1 MIKINGNKKMK
12 KISKKSKNTIVGGG
26 ENYNISIM
34 NIGDKLALLRNISI
48 LPIIKDVFKN
58 SPFDKQNDG
67 KTHYKIN
74 DFINYNITDDKVKV
88 ALQIIK
94 YILMCLYLGEDE
106 CYYYLEKYIRD
117 KKSIESIDGYTE
129 NNSNYTA
136 TELQNYN
143 ISDTDDNYINYKDN
157 ADLLFHDLK
166 SKIEKC
172 INENYNDDIGKFL
185 VTKYKYKLYLKQT
198 ESNTSGTI
206 DKAKLNLYVPNE
218 YYNSVT
224 TTQNIRNLIQDYN
237 KGDGKPS
244 EFYKIVKANIN
255 NDEIINNIIDNKADN
270 DDIIVIMQ
278 NVDRVLLHQEKL
290 TGTIIIGFLNSL
302 CDAPSIYTDYE
313 DHINQNVLNFNT
325 MFFINLFIEKHVQ
338 EDLTEDTLAELLAH
352 LRRSAIGFYDNKE
365 TFMELVKKS
374 IIHTYKI
381 DETSFKTNEKLLD
394 KFSKIQAKA
403 DIKEWIK
410 NKDCEDT
417 NNKTGI
423 NQILFYS
430 FVLHAYTADKTNEK
444 NKIIIQ
450 RLKNISKRRLKRFNI
465 YSSNESKKVVVDNCN
480 NIIDIILNE
489 KQYLEVFSLYTKQS
503 IKKLERQQATEQ
515 YYKSLFEK
523 FEKIANTV
531 KDQITA
537 TEQSYLKAKYNDSIT
552 EYKVKY
558 YSLNSTDQVTITA
571 IEALIKTQ

>member
-26 ENYNISIM
+26 ENDNISIM
-34 NIGDKLALLRNISI
+34 NIGGKLALLRKISV

-58 SPFDKQNDG
+58 SPFDKKKDG
-67 KTHYKIN
+67 GFYTLD
-74 DFINYNITDDKVKV
+74 DFIICNITEPKFKV

-106 CYYYLEKYIRD
+106 CYYYLEKYIRE
-117 KKSIESIDGYTE
+117 KSIIASIEYA

-136 TELQNYN
+136 TELQKYS
-143 ISDTDDNYINYKDN
+143 ILDTDNNYINYKDN
-157 ADLLFHDLK
+157 ADLLFNDLK

-172 INENYNDDIGKFL
+172 INKNCDDDIGKFL
-185 VTKYKYKLYLKQT
+185 VTKYKYKLYLKET
-198 ESNTSGTI
+198 VSNTSETSETI
-206 DKAKLNLYVPNE
+206 VKNTLQLYVPNE
-218 YYNSVT
+218 YYNSDIT
-224 TTQNIRNLIQDYN
+224 KMIKDFIQEYKNNGKTNEYYKRVKEN
-237 KGDGKPS
+237 K
-244 EFYKIVKANIN
+244 N
-255 NDEIINNIIDNKADN
+255 NDEIIENIKNNKADN

-338 EDLTEDTLAELLAH
+338 QYLTEDTLKELLAH

-365 TFMELVKKS
+365 IFMELVKKS
-374 IIHTYKI
+374 IIHNYKI
-381 DETSFKTNEKLLD
+381 DETSFKTNKKLFD
-394 KFSKIQAKA
+394 KFSKIKAKA

-410 NKDCEDT
+410 NKDCSDK

-430 FVLHAYTADKTNEK
+430 FVLYADTTTADNDK
-444 NKIIIQ
+444 NKNIIQ
-450 RLKNISKRRLKRFNI
+450 RLKNISKRRLKHFNI
-465 YSSNESKKVVVDNCN
+465 YSSKESKEVVVDNCN
-480 NIIDIILNE
+480 NIIDDIVNNKE
-489 KQYLEVFSLYTKQS
+489 YLDVFNLYTKQS
-503 IKKLERQQATEQ
+503 IKKLERQQANEQ
-515 YYKSLFEK
+515 YYISLFEK
-523 FEKIANTV
+523 FITISDTV
-531 KDQITA
+531 KNQSISDQI
-537 TEQSYLKAKYNDSIT
+537 LKENYNNSITKYIEKYN
-552 EYKVKY
+552 
-558 YSLNSTDQVTITA
+558 SLNSTDQKNLAQYTI
-571 IEALIKTQ
+571 

>member
-26 ENYNISIM
+26 ENDNISIM
-34 NIGDKLALLRNISI
+34 NIAGKLALLRKISD

-58 SPFDKQNDG
+58 SPFDKNKDD
-67 KTHYKIN
+67 THYKLEE
-74 DFINYNITDDKVKV
+74 FIKMKTGENVKV

-106 CYYYLEKYIRD
+106 CYYYLENYIRSKITLIGD
-117 KKSIESIDGYTE
+117 TIYP
-129 NNSNYTA
+129 NNDIA
-136 TELQNYN
+136 FLVTELDTYN
-143 ISDTDDNYINYKDN
+143 IDESNVNYKNYKVN

-172 INENYNDDIGKFL
+172 INENYDDDIGKFL
-185 VTKYKYKLYLKQT
+185 VTKYKYKLYLQET
-198 ESNTSGTI
+198 ESNTGGKI
-206 DKAKLNLYVPNE
+206 DETKHNLYVPNE

-224 TTQNIRNLIQDYN
+224 TKSIKDFIQEYN
-237 KGDGKPS
+237 NNGKTNES
-244 EFYKIVKANIN
+244 YKRVKEN
-255 NDEIINNIIDNKADN
+255 NKNEEIINNIIANKADN

-374 IIHTYKI
+374 IIHNYKI

-410 NKDCEDT
+410 NKDCSDQ

-430 FVLHAYTADKTNEK
+430 FVLYAGTTTTDNDK
-444 NKIIIQ
+444 NKNIIQ

-465 YSSNESKKVVVDNCN
+465 YYSKESKKVVVDNCN
-480 NIIDIILNE
+480 NIIDDIVL
-489 KQYLEVFSLYTKQS
+489 KKKYLDVFNLYTKQS
-503 IKKLERQQATEQ
+503 IKKLERQQANKQ
-515 YYKSLFEK
+515 YYISLFEK
-523 FEKIANTV
+523 FITISDTV
-531 KDQITA
+531 KIQSTSDQI
-537 TEQSYLKAKYNDSIT
+537 LKENYNNSITKYIEKYN
-552 EYKVKY
+552 
-558 YSLNSTDQVTITA
+558 SLNSTNQKNLTSYK
-571 IEALIKTQ
+571 L

>member
-26 ENYNISIM
+26 ENDNISIM
-34 NIGDKLALLRNISI
+34 NIAGKLALLRKISD

-58 SPFDKQNDG
+58 SPFDKNKDD
-67 KTHYKIN
+67 THYKLEE
-74 DFINYNITDDKVKV
+74 FIKMKTGENVKV

-106 CYYYLEKYIRD
+106 CYYYLENYIRSKITLIGD
-117 KKSIESIDGYTE
+117 TIYP
-129 NNSNYTA
+129 NNDIA
-136 TELQNYN
+136 FLVTELDTYN
-143 ISDTDDNYINYKDN
+143 IDEGNVNYKNYKVN

-172 INENYNDDIGKFL
+172 INENYDDDIGKFL
-185 VTKYKYKLYLKQT
+185 VTKYKYKLYLQET
-198 ESNTSGTI
+198 ESNTGGKI
-206 DKAKLNLYVPNE
+206 DETKHNLYVPNE

-224 TTQNIRNLIQDYN
+224 TKSIKDFIQEYN
-237 KGDGKPS
+237 NNGKTNES
-244 EFYKIVKANIN
+244 YKRVKEN
-255 NDEIINNIIDNKADN
+255 NKNEEIINNIIANKADN

-374 IIHTYKI
+374 IIHNYKI

-410 NKDCEDT
+410 NKDCSDQ

-430 FVLHAYTADKTNEK
+430 FVLYAGTTTTDNDK
-444 NKIIIQ
+444 NKNIIQ

-465 YSSNESKKVVVDNCN
+465 YYSKESKKVVVDNCN
-480 NIIDIILNE
+480 NIIDDIVL
-489 KQYLEVFSLYTKQS
+489 KKKYLDVFNLYTKQS
-503 IKKLERQQATEQ
+503 IKKLERQQANKQ
-515 YYKSLFEK
+515 YYISLFEK
-523 FEKIANTV
+523 FITISDTV
-531 KDQITA
+531 KIQSTSDQI
-537 TEQSYLKAKYNDSIT
+537 LKENYNNSITKYIEKYN
-552 EYKVKY
+552 
-558 YSLNSTDQVTITA
+558 SLNSTNQKNLTSYK
-571 IEALIKTQ
+571 L

>member
-26 ENYNISIM
+26 ENDNISIM
-34 NIGDKLALLRNISI
+34 NIGGKLALLRKISD
-48 LPIIKDVFKN
+48 LHIIKDVFKN
-58 SPFDKQNDG
+58 SPFDKNKDD
-67 KTHYKIN
+67 THYKLEE
-74 DFINYNITDDKVKV
+74 FIKMKTGENVKV

-106 CYYYLEKYIRD
+106 CYYYLENYIRT
-117 KKSIESIDGYTE
+117 KKSTSSIGYTDS
-129 NNSNYTA
+129 SNYTT
-136 TELQNYN
+136 TELQNYS
-143 ISDTDDNYINYKDN
+143 ILETDDNYKNYKYN

-172 INENYNDDIGKFL
+172 INENYDDDIGKFL
-185 VTKYKYKLYLKQT
+185 VTKYKYKLYLQET
-198 ESNTSGTI
+198 ESNTGGTI
-206 DKAKLNLYVPNE
+206 DETKYNLYVPNE

-224 TTQNIRNLIQDYN
+224 TPQKIRSLIRDYE
-237 KGDGKPS
+237 KKDGKPS
-244 EFYKIVKANIN
+244 EFYKIVNEN
-255 NDEIINNIIDNKADN
+255 NRNEEIINNIIANKADN

-278 NVDRVLLHQEKL
+278 NADRVLLHQEKL

-374 IIHTYKI
+374 IIHNYKI

-403 DIKEWIK
+403 DIKEWII
-410 NKDCEDT
+410 NKDCSDQ

-430 FVLHAYTADKTNEK
+430 FVLYAGTTTTTNNDK
-444 NKIIIQ
+444 NKNIIQ

-465 YSSNESKKVVVDNCN
+465 YSSKESKKVVVDNCN
-480 NIIDIILNE
+480 NIIDDIVNNKE
-489 KQYLEVFSLYTKQS
+489 YLDVFNLYTKQS
-503 IKKLERQQATEQ
+503 IKKLERQHANKQ
-515 YYKSLFEK
+515 YYNNLFNK
-523 FEKIANTV
+523 FKTIAETV
-531 KDQITA
+531 KNQITP
-537 TEQSYLKAKYNDSIT
+537 TTKEKYNNSIT
-552 EYKVKY
+552 EYTEKY
-558 YSLNSTDQVTITA
+558 TNLNSTDITTIAA
-571 IEALIKTQ
+571 IKKLAL

>member
-26 ENYNISIM
+26 KNDNISIM
-34 NIGDKLALLRNISI
+34 NIGDKLALLREISK
-48 LPIIKDVFKN
+48 LSIIKNAFKN
-58 SPFDKQNDG
+58 SPFDKKNDG
-67 KTHYKIN
+67 NTHYELN
-74 DFINYNITDDKVKV
+74 NFINYSKNDENVKV

-106 CYYYLEKYIRD
+106 CYYYLEKYIRE
-117 KKSIESIDGYTE
+117 KNMTASIGYT

-136 TELQNYN
+136 TELQKYS
-143 ISDTDDNYINYKDN
+143 ILDTDDNYNDN
-157 ADLLFHDLK
+157 ADLLFNDLK

-172 INENYNDDIGKFL
+172 INKNYDDDIEKFL
-185 VTKYKYKLYLKQT
+185 VTKYKYKLYLKET
-198 ESNTSGTI
+198 VSNTSETI
-206 DKAKLNLYVPNE
+206 VKNTLQLYVPNE

-224 TTQNIRNLIQDYN
+224 TKSIKDFIQEYKKNGKTNESYKRVKEN
-237 KGDGKPS
+237 K
-244 EFYKIVKANIN
+244 N
-255 NDEIINNIIDNKADN
+255 NDDIIENIKNNKVDN

-374 IIHTYKI
+374 IIHNYKI
-381 DETSFKTNEKLLD
+381 DETSFKTNKKLLD

-410 NKDCEDT
+410 NKDCSDQ

-430 FVLHAYTADKTNEK
+430 FVLYAGTTTTDNDK
-444 NKIIIQ
+444 NKNIIQ

-480 NIIDIILNE
+480 NIIDDIVNNKE
-489 KQYLEVFSLYTKQS
+489 YLDVFNLYTKQS
-503 IKKLERQQATEQ
+503 IKKLERQHANKQ
-515 YYKSLFEK
+515 YYNNLFNK
-523 FEKIANTV
+523 FKTIAETV
-531 KDQITA
+531 KNQITPTTKY
-537 TEQSYLKAKYNDSIT
+537 TELKVTYDNSIT
-552 EYKVKY
+552 EYSNKY
-558 YSLNSTDQVTITA
+558 INLNSSDETTITA
-571 IEALIKTQ
+571 LKELKMQQ

>member
-1 MIKINGNKKMK
+1 
-12 KISKKSKNTIVGGG
+12 
-26 ENYNISIM
+26 
-34 NIGDKLALLRNISI
+34 
-48 LPIIKDVFKN
+48 
-58 SPFDKQNDG
+58 
-67 KTHYKIN
+67 
-74 DFINYNITDDKVKV
+74 
-88 ALQIIK
+88 
-94 YILMCLYLGEDE
+94 MCLYLGEDE
-106 CYYYLEKYIRD
+106 CYYYLENYIRSKITLIGD
-117 KKSIESIDGYTE
+117 TIYP
-129 NNSNYTA
+129 NNDIA
-136 TELQNYN
+136 FLVTELDTYN
-143 ISDTDDNYINYKDN
+143 IDEGNVNYKNYKVN

-172 INENYNDDIGKFL
+172 INENYDDDIGKFL
-185 VTKYKYKLYLKQT
+185 VTKYKYKLYLQET
-198 ESNTSGTI
+198 ESNTGGKI
-206 DKAKLNLYVPNE
+206 DETKHNLYVPNE

-224 TTQNIRNLIQDYN
+224 TKSIKDFIQEYN
-237 KGDGKPS
+237 NNGKTNES
-244 EFYKIVKANIN
+244 YKRVKEN
-255 NDEIINNIIDNKADN
+255 NKNEEIINNIIANKADN

-374 IIHTYKI
+374 IIHNYKI

-410 NKDCEDT
+410 NKDCSDQ

-430 FVLHAYTADKTNEK
+430 FVLYAGTTTTDNDK
-444 NKIIIQ
+444 NKNIIQ

-465 YSSNESKKVVVDNCN
+465 YYSKESKKVVVDNCN
-480 NIIDIILNE
+480 NIIDDIVL
-489 KQYLEVFSLYTKQS
+489 KKKYLDVFNLYTKQS
-503 IKKLERQQATEQ
+503 IKKLERQQANKQ
-515 YYKSLFEK
+515 YYISLFEK
-523 FEKIANTV
+523 FITISDTV
-531 KDQITA
+531 KIQSTSDQI
-537 TEQSYLKAKYNDSIT
+537 LKENYNNSITKYIEKYN
-552 EYKVKY
+552 
-558 YSLNSTDQVTITA
+558 SLNSTDQKNLAQYTI
-571 IEALIKTQ
+571 

>member
-26 ENYNISIM
+26 ENDNISIM
-34 NIGDKLALLRNISI
+34 NIAGKLALLRKISD

-58 SPFDKQNDG
+58 SPFDKNKDD
-67 KTHYKIN
+67 THYKLEE
-74 DFINYNITDDKVKV
+74 FIKMKTGENVKV

-106 CYYYLEKYIRD
+106 CYYYLENYIRSKITLIGD
-117 KKSIESIDGYTE
+117 TIYP
-129 NNSNYTA
+129 NNDIA
-136 TELQNYN
+136 FLVTELDTYN
-143 ISDTDDNYINYKDN
+143 IDEGNVNYKNYKVN

-172 INENYNDDIGKFL
+172 INENYDDDIGKFL
-185 VTKYKYKLYLKQT
+185 VTKYKYKLYLQET
-198 ESNTSGTI
+198 ESNTGGKI
-206 DKAKLNLYVPNE
+206 DETKHNLYVPNE

-224 TTQNIRNLIQDYN
+224 TKSIKDFIQEYN
-237 KGDGKPS
+237 NNGKTNES
-244 EFYKIVKANIN
+244 YKRVKEN
-255 NDEIINNIIDNKADN
+255 NKNEEIINNIIANKADN

-374 IIHTYKI
+374 IIHNYKI

-410 NKDCEDT
+410 NKDCSDQ

-430 FVLHAYTADKTNEK
+430 FVLYAGTTTTDNDK
-444 NKIIIQ
+444 NKNIIQ

-465 YSSNESKKVVVDNCN
+465 YYSKESKKVVVDNCN
-480 NIIDIILNE
+480 NIIDDIVL
-489 KQYLEVFSLYTKQS
+489 KKKYLDVFNLYTKQS
-503 IKKLERQQATEQ
+503 IKKLERQQANKQ
-515 YYKSLFEK
+515 YYISLFEK
-523 FEKIANTV
+523 FITISDTV
-531 KDQITA
+531 KIQSTLDQI
-537 TEQSYLKAKYNDSIT
+537 LKENYNNSITKYIEKYN
-552 EYKVKY
+552 
-558 YSLNSTDQVTITA
+558 SLNSTNKKILTSYT
-571 IEALIKTQ
+571 L

>member
-1 MIKINGNKKMK
+1 
-12 KISKKSKNTIVGGG
+12 
-26 ENYNISIM
+26 M
-34 NIGDKLALLRNISI
+34 NIGGKLALLRKISD

-58 SPFDKQNDG
+58 SPFDKNKDD
-67 KTHYKIN
+67 THYKLEE
-74 DFINYNITDDKVKV
+74 FIKMKTGENVKV

-106 CYYYLEKYIRD
+106 CYYYLEKYIRE
-117 KKSIESIDGYTE
+117 KNMTASIGYT

-136 TELQNYN
+136 TELQKYS
-143 ISDTDDNYINYKDN
+143 IFDTDDNYINYNDN
-157 ADLLFHDLK
+157 ADLLFNDLK

-172 INENYNDDIGKFL
+172 INKNYDDDIGKFL
-185 VTKYKYKLYLKQT
+185 VTKYKYKLYLKET
-198 ESNTSGTI
+198 EGNTSKTI
-206 DKAKLNLYVPNE
+206 VKENLQLYVPNE

-224 TTQNIRNLIQDYN
+224 TKSIKDFIQEYKKNGKTNESYKRVKEN
-237 KGDGKPS
+237 K
-244 EFYKIVKANIN
+244 N
-255 NDEIINNIIDNKADN
+255 NDDIIENIKNNKVDN

-352 LRRSAIGFYDNKE
+352 LRRSAIGFYDNKD

-374 IIHTYKI
+374 IIHTYKK
-381 DETSFKTNEKLLD
+381 DETSFKTNKKLLD

-403 DIKEWIK
+403 DIKEWIN
-410 NKDCEDT
+410 NKDCSDQ

-430 FVLHAYTADKTNEK
+430 FVLYAGTTTTTDNDK
-444 NKIIIQ
+444 NKNIIQ

-480 NIIDIILNE
+480 NIIDDIVNNKE
-489 KQYLEVFSLYTKQS
+489 YLDVFNLYTKQS
-503 IKKLERQQATEQ
+503 IKKLERQQANEQ
-515 YYKSLFEK
+515 YYISLFEK
-523 FEKIANTV
+523 FITISDTV
-531 KDQITA
+531 KNQSISDQI
-537 TEQSYLKAKYNDSIT
+537 LKENYNNSITKYIEKYN
-552 EYKVKY
+552 
-558 YSLNSTDQVTITA
+558 SLNSTNKKILTSYT
-571 IEALIKTQ
+571 L

>member
-26 ENYNISIM
+26 ENDNISIM
-34 NIGDKLALLRNISI
+34 NIAGKLALLRKISD

-58 SPFDKQNDG
+58 SPFDKNKDD
-67 KTHYKIN
+67 THYKLEE
-74 DFINYNITDDKVKV
+74 FIKMKTGENVKV

-106 CYYYLEKYIRD
+106 CYYYLENYIRSKITLIGD
-117 KKSIESIDGYTE
+117 TIYP
-129 NNSNYTA
+129 NNDIA
-136 TELQNYN
+136 FLVTELDTYN
-143 ISDTDDNYINYKDN
+143 IDEGNVNYKNYKVN

-172 INENYNDDIGKFL
+172 INENYDDDIGKFL
-185 VTKYKYKLYLKQT
+185 VTKYKYKLYLQET
-198 ESNTSGTI
+198 ESNTGGKI
-206 DKAKLNLYVPNE
+206 DETKHNLYVPNE

-224 TTQNIRNLIQDYN
+224 TKSIKDFIQEYN
-237 KGDGKPS
+237 NNGKTNES
-244 EFYKIVKANIN
+244 YKRVKEN
-255 NDEIINNIIDNKADN
+255 NKNEEIINNIIANKADN

-374 IIHTYKI
+374 IIHNYKI

-410 NKDCEDT
+410 NKDCSDQ

-430 FVLHAYTADKTNEK
+430 FVLYAGTTTTDNDK
-444 NKIIIQ
+444 NKNIIQ

-465 YSSNESKKVVVDNCN
+465 YYSKESKKVVVDNCN
-480 NIIDIILNE
+480 NIIDDIVL
-489 KQYLEVFSLYTKQS
+489 KKKYLDVFNLYTKQS
-503 IKKLERQQATEQ
+503 IKKLERQQANKQ
-515 YYKSLFEK
+515 YYISLFEK
-523 FEKIANTV
+523 FITISDTV
-531 KDQITA
+531 KIQSTLDQI
-537 TEQSYLKAKYNDSIT
+537 LKENYNNSITKYIEKYN
-552 EYKVKY
+552 
-558 YSLNSTDQVTITA
+558 SLNSTNQKILTSYK
-571 IEALIKTQ
+571 L